1 MREPRA
7 SERAPA
13 LRIIMQLVPSCL
25 GVEVRDAEQSFVALA
40 RATDY
45 FVPAPTSPTTIL
57 RGCRARD

>member
-7 SERAPA
+7 SKRAPA

-25 GVEVRDAEQSFVALA
+25 GVEVRFVALA

-45 FVPAPTSPTTIL
+45 LVPAPTSPTTIL